1 MIFPC
6 LPTLHRLGKLDSLG
20 KLPSLGKLD
29 GLGKL
34 HRRKFKLIYADQT
47 DQSER
52 RDYRSDLA
60 IEKTDNHASFQ
71 RALLFMKA
79 TGGDFEK

>member
-6 LPTLHRLGKLDSLG
+6 LPKLHRLGKLDSLGEAPQPRELHSLG

-34 HRRKFKLIYADQT
+34 HRRKFKLIHADQT

-52 RDYRSDLA
+52 RDY
-60 IEKTDNHASFQ
+60 KAS
-71 RALLFMKA
+71 
-79 TGGDFEK
+79 

>member
-6 LPTLHRLGKLDSLG
+6 LPKLHRLGKLDSLG

-47 DQSER
+47 NQS
-52 RDYRSDLA
+52 D
-60 IEKTDNHASFQ
+60 
-71 RALLFMKA
+71 KA
-79 TGGDFEK
+79 

>member
-34 HRRKFKLIYADQT
+34 HRRKFKLIHADQT
-47 DQSER
+47 DQSEER
-52 RDYRSDLA
+52 
-60 IEKTDNHASFQ
+60 Q
-71 RALLFMKA
+71 RQRF
-79 TGGDFEK
+79 

>member
-6 LPTLHRLGKLDSLG
+6 LPKLHRLGKLDSLG

-34 HRRKFKLIYADQT
+34 HRRKFKLIHADQT
-47 DQSER
+47 DQSDKACLQKR
-52 RDYRSDLA
+52 LSDK
-60 IEKTDNHASFQ
+60 EKPMTRPPLDEHSCS
-71 RALLFMKA
+71 
-79 TGGDFEK
+79 